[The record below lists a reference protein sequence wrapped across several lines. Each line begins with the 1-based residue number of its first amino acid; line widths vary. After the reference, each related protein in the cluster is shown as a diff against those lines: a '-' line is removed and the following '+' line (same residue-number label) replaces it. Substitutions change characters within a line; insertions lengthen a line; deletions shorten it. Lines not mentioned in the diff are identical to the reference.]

1 MKIPT
6 ATHAT
11 AVFHLQGQ
19 PVPFIF
25 DDNELNIS
33 RYSAFMP
40 DSLESSLSATEVFE
54 EESDGDIVPRGIAI
68 TLKLK
73 TPNDFM
79 EFVIIPDD
87 EFITELIACKR
98 LYFGNSNGVSFFQMD
113 LDTKPIENV
122 WQPSEP

>member
-1 MKIPT
+1 MDIPI

-11 AVFHLQGQ
+11 NVFHIQGQ
-19 PVPFIF
+19 PIPLIF
-25 DDNELNIS
+25 DDNELNLP
-33 RYSAFMP
+33 RYQAFLT
-40 DSLESSLSATEVFE
+40 DSLEYSVSATEFFE
-54 EESDGDIVPRGIAI
+54 KESGGDIVPRGIAI

-87 EFITELIACKR
+87 EFITELIACKK
-98 LYFGNSNGVSFFQMD
+98 LHFGNSKGVSFFQMP

-122 WQPSEP
+122 WQSSES